1 MPTARTA
8 RSSSS
13 PQPSPISA
21 GSTPREIRA
30 ALGLT
35 QAQMSRLLGISARKM
50 SSLESSDASPK
61 SDTRRRLTE
70 VDRLRQALCEL
81 MTPADLAR
89 WFDAPNPGFDGSTPL
104 QLVERGEIDR
114 LWQMIHAVRTGEPG

>member
-1 MPTARTA
+1 
-8 RSSSS
+8 
-13 PQPSPISA
+13 
-21 GSTPREIRA
+21 
-30 ALGLT
+30 
-35 QAQMSRLLGISARKM
+35 MSRLLGISARKM
-50 SSLESSDASPK
+50 SSLESSYASPK

-81 MTPADLAR
+81 MTPADLAQ
-89 WFDAPNPGFDGSTPL
+89 WFDSSNPGFEGSTPL

>member
-1 MPTARTA
+1 LP
-8 RSSSS
+8 
-13 PQPSPISA
+13 
-21 GSTPREIRA
+21 PREIRA

-81 MTPADLAR
+81 MTPADLAK